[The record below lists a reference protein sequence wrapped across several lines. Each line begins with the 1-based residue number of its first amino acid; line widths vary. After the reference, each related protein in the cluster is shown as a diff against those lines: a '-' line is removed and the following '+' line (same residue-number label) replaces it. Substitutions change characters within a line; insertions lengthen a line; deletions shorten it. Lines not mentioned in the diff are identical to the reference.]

1 MVVMPKDGVSRD
13 DKLLFYLTN
22 EIAYTRDRHVRNWS
36 ATTREIV
43 VVEGAACRLGSC
55 RLNCETVQLVEKT
68 SRGLEIPISRTRFLV
83 IVTTF
88 SHSERLGVG
97 HRLDHIRFDAWRT
110 HTNNSQPFVS
120 KQLSRKNDVCQS
132 RQKRLQ
138 QSQHCASSCVVSF
151 SRY

>member
-1 MVVMPKDGVSRD
+1 MSVVSHQVHRTKLWDERGNETLLREQNDNFQQQMAVMPKDGVSRD
-13 DKLLFYLTN
+13 DKMLFHLTN

-88 SHSERLGVG
+88 SHSYRLGAG
-97 HRLDHIRFDAWRT
+97 HRHDHIRFDARRT
-110 HTNNSQPFVS
+110 HQ
-120 KQLSRKNDVCQS
+120 QLPTIR
-132 RQKRLQ
+132 
-138 QSQHCASSCVVSF
+138 F
-151 SRY
+151 